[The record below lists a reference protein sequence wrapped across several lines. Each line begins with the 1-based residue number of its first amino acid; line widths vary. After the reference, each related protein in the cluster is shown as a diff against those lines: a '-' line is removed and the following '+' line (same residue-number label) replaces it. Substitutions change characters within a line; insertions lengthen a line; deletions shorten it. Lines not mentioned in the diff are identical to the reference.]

1 MAVTID
7 GTNGIN
13 DIVLGS
19 STPAAA
25 TVTTFTSNGID
36 DNADAVAITIDSSEN
51 VGIGTASPGTKLSV
65 VSGTN
70 AGISVNDGTVNT
82 ILYNSTGPTGSL
94 GTTTNHPM
102 AFYANNA
109 IRMLITGAGNV
120 GIGTASPAAKL
131 SVVGEVTATGFTGT
145 LDGVLG
151 GGTPAAATVT
161 TLAASGD
168 LTANN
173 FAGRNKIIGGDFST
187 NPWQRGT
194 SFAAIGNT
202 AYFADR
208 WRANHI
214 MASAITASKA
224 ADAPTAAQAGIYTS
238 HCLSLAV
245 TTADTSIAA
254 ADFFAIQQLIEG
266 LNTTSFGF
274 GQAGS
279 RNVTLSFWVKG
290 TKTGIH
296 CVSIRNSAN
305 NRQYAAEYTIDST
318 NTWEYK
324 TITIPVDIT
333 GTWLYDTG
341 QGVVV
346 SFLLA
351 AGTNYHITANTWTAS
366 SAFSASTSNQVN
378 ALDNTSN
385 IFKIALV
392 QLEAGSVATTFDA
405 RSVGTELALCQRY
418 FQKSYNQETALAAAP
433 FAAGEVRWQS
443 ANTGGESAPT
453 IMFPVVMR
461 TTPTLT
467 FYSPITGASGN
478 VYNFSTA
485 ADVVMTGVNTIGSRG
500 WSGGSTGFADGHII
514 GYQYAATAEL

>member
-1 MAVTID
+1 
-7 GTNGIN
+7 
-13 DIVLGS
+13 
-19 STPAAA
+19 
-25 TVTTFTSNGID
+25 
-36 DNADAVAITIDSSEN
+36 
-51 VGIGTASPGTKLSV
+51 
-65 VSGTN
+65 
-70 AGISVNDGTVNT
+70 
-82 ILYNSTGPTGSL
+82 
-94 GTTTNHPM
+94 
-102 AFYANNA
+102 
-109 IRMLITGAGNV
+109 MLITGAGNV
-120 GIGTASPAAKL
+120 GIGTESPAAKL

-168 LTANN
+168 LSANN
-173 FAGRNKIIGGDFST
+173 FAGRNRIIGGDFST

-418 FQKSYNQETALAAAP
+418 FRK
-433 FAAGEVRWQS
+433 FGGIAGQPLS
-443 ANTGGESAPT
+443 QQGAQYLDANTIYFSYMADLTEMRVAPT
-453 IMFPVVMR
+453 AS
-461 TTPTLT
+461 LT
-467 FYSPITGASGN
+467 GTVNTDYA
-478 VYNFSTA
+478 VYNSSFAKQAGFAITPVAYSGK
-485 ADVVMTGVNTIGSRG
+485 VGVLFQTVKNGHGLSSIPQLYLGA
-500 WSGGSTGFADGHII
+500 GSTTGFL
-514 GYQYAATAEL
+514 QLSAEL